1 MNRGWPSP
9 SAHRRR
15 CDRYVLQVRTDYSA
29 RTRRRWTASLES
41 SEKDGLNRPPG
52 RAGRPIY
59 PSPDISVHVT
69 RWTGRGLRSS
79 GRHHERRSHL
89 SIPDGMADVWEILDP
104 EYSAG
109 LATALSMQLAER
121 GGRCVPFARRRDDD
135 DLACLSGDGRIA
147 IVHPNWGDGRE
158 SGWSRFHV
166 PDDQGTMRL
175 KFFNAPRRVGCFA
188 CGARCGAVWNVTC
201 SNDELEYLGSCRMPV
216 GGGGKR

>member
-1 MNRGWPSP
+1 M
-9 SAHRRR
+9 
-15 CDRYVLQVRTDYSA
+15 
-29 RTRRRWTASLES
+29 
-41 SEKDGLNRPPG
+41 
-52 RAGRPIY
+52 
-59 PSPDISVHVT
+59 
-69 RWTGRGLRSS
+69 
-79 GRHHERRSHL
+79 

-175 KFFNAPRRVGCFA
+175 KFFNAPRRVGCLA

-216 GGGGKR
+216 GEAVSDEPFHIFRIVARRRFAAATGGRVLWASSGIGAGPARHLR